1 MTVIRLEYTRNI
13 MILHFIKMCVQVALI
28 LWSSYILKVY
38 GMVVAFHR
46 RKLDENV
53 DSRQDGM
60 YIE

>member
-1 MTVIRLEYTRNI
+1 

-46 RKLDENV
+46 RKLDESV
-53 DSRQDGM
+53 DSRQDGI
-60 YIE
+60 YVE